1 MKTELEAGEAAAVA
15 LFVVVVVHVVLTAAA
30 VAVGIL
36 IRVTARRLLV
46 FPIHHH
52 GRRRG
57 GSFDLRK
64 EESISLIISSVSLFC
79 FYCCYLSLSPPL
91 SFLRVQHQNSRI
103 VKAAT
108 AERVHSYHCR
118 TSLEGAVHTK

>member
-15 LFVVVVVHVVLTAAA
+15 LFVVVVVVHVVLTAAA

-64 EESISLIISSVSLFC
+64 EESISLIISSVSPFSEC
-79 FYCCYLSLSPPL
+79 STKIQGLSRRLQ
-91 SFLRVQHQNSRI
+91 LRECT
-103 VKAAT
+103 AT
-108 AERVHSYHCR
+108 IAGQV
-118 TSLEGAVHTK
+118 